1 VTPTTPDSVERAFG
15 KRYGEASG
23 YLLKYRKVS
32 LPTVTCEA
40 GIIPH
45 EFHEDAEKQRIG
57 LIQE

>member
-23 YLLKYRKVS
+23 YLLKYRKVT
-32 LPTVTCEA
+32 LPTVTCEP

-45 EFHEDAEKQRIG
+45 EFHEDTEK
-57 LIQE
+57 